1 MPADPRNPSLTMLK
15 GLQRDRWLA
24 TLLLVGLL
32 ILLVLVLRDYGVG
45 LPQFPNTSRRSESVL
60 IPITENR
67 LEELLTPSAVPTLH
81 TTNLNNPF
89 FTAHFQPPTPP
100 APTTRKVNMTY
111 QGFYQTADGDKYAFV
126 QVDDTD
132 VTVASGRPI
141 VADLSVSEINVQTL
155 TLTNSASRT
164 NVLEFN
170 RTTSVEVPA
179 P

>member
-1 MPADPRNPSLTMLK
+1 MLK

-32 ILLVLVLRDYGVG
+32 ILLFLVLRDYGVG
-45 LPQFPNTSRRSESVL
+45 LPQFPIPARRSESAL

-89 FTAHFQPPTPP
+89 FTAHFQPPKPP

-111 QGFYQTADGDKYAFV
+111 QGFFQTTDGDKYAFV
-126 QVDDTD
+126 RVDDTD
-132 VTVASGRPI
+132 VTIARGRPI
-141 VADLSVSEINVQTL
+141 VADLHVAEINVRTL
-155 TLTNSASRT
+155 VLTNTASRT

-170 RTTSVEVPA
+170 QTVPVEVPT